1 MELVLSFLAHVCIVW
16 RFACLCMRSN
26 CHTTCQLTKIWIHAR
41 HLRYLIY
48 LCKFR
53 LAYESDTSRRDDMWH
68 LSHLFDF
75 RSASLPDCAQNFPL
89 FLCKCLLFVMATNI
103 LLHVWPEVEWLRKNY
118 ELRQYKSQ
126 VNNDTIRLISTSSSV
141 YCCLQLL
148 LSLSLDFFFIFIT

>member
-1 MELVLSFLAHVCIVW
+1 MFASFDGLHVCACDRIV
-16 RFACLCMRSN
+16 
-26 CHTTCQLTKIWIHAR
+26 TPHAS
-41 HLRYLIY
+41 LRKYEYTPVIFDILFIY